1 MSFCEL
7 LFQRA
12 STKKIQ
18 LGMFNDVGLV
28 QSGLYH
34 FIKNQLVIAMI

>member
-1 MSFCEL
+1 

-12 STKKIQ
+12 STIKIQ

-28 QSGLYH
+28 QSGLHHH